1 MDLDLKDKWIEID
14 VGKVLHNLNEVRNH
28 LPAGVKLIAVIKAD
42 AYGHGAVKT
51 AQLLTAKGVDFFAV
65 TFLDEA
71 LEIRKAGIDAQIM
84 IFSPLTEDEQYIKAI
99 QNNITLTIASLKECH
114 DLDLISRNLGKR
126 VIIHLKVDTGLG
138 RFGLNAQDA
147 AQICQTLKENNYIYI
162 EGVYT
167 HMADAAMSEKYTA
180 RQFSAF
186 LAVIEDLYKQG
197 FEFPL
202 KHCAN
207 SSVFLRYPNMYLDAV
222 RIGTLLSGQN
232 PAGNFNKKL
241 NLQDP
246 FKYKSRIIALRQLEK
261 GSYLGYFRTYRLK
274 QTAKVAVL
282 PVGFADGLALGVQNP
297 PTGFIDMIKL
307 LIKQLLSYLGF
318 RKYSL
323 QVRIKGALYP
333 IRGKVFMQNCLV
345 EIPANVEVSVGEEVE
360 LPIRK
365 TLAAKDTRYE
375 YINETASFTE
385 VQTYSLDKKASWEDC

>member
-1 MDLDLKDKWIEID
+1 LDLDLKDKWIEID
-14 VGKVLHNLNEVRNH
+14 VEKVLHNLNEVRNH

-51 AQLLTAKGVDFFAV
+51 AQLLTANGVDFFAV

-71 LEIRKAGIDAQIM
+71 LEIRKAGIETQIM
-84 IFSPLTEDEQYIKAI
+84 IFSPLTEVEQYIKAI

-114 DLDLISRNLGKR
+114 DLDLISRNLGMP
-126 VIIHLKVDTGLG
+126 VTIHLKVDTGLG

-147 AQICQTLKENNYIYI
+147 AQICQTLKENKHIYI

-167 HMADAAMSEKYTA
+167 HMADAARSEKYTSG
-180 RQFSAF
+180 QFSAF
-186 LAVIEDLYKQG
+186 LAVIEDLSKQG

-207 SSVFLRYPNMYLDAV
+207 SSVFLRHPHMYLQAV

-232 PAGNFNKKL
+232 PAGNFDKKL

-274 QTAKVAVL
+274 QRAKVAVL

-307 LIKQLLSYLGF
+307 LIKQLLSYLGVGKF
-318 RKYSL
+318 SL
-323 QVRIKGALYP
+323 QVRIKGASYP

-345 EIPANVEVSVGEEVE
+345 EIPADVEVSVGDEVE

-365 TLAAKDTRYE
+365 TLAARDIRRE
-375 YINETASFTE
+375 YITETATYKE
-385 VQTYSLDKKASWEDC
+385 VQTESLNKKASWGDC